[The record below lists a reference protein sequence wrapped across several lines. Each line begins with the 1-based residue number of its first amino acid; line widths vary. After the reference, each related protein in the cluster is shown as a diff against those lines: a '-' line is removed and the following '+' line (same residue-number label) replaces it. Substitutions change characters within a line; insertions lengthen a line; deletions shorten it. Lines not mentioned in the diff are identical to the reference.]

1 MSEREEAGAPLAQSP
16 QAGLPDGEFADVM
29 AGIDRAAPLLRAISG
44 KGEGGEDSPHR
55 ALLCAMK
62 PYLSPAR
69 REAADYLLRLWQV
82 GEFIKNMTGEG

>member
-1 MSEREEAGAPLAQSP
+1 MSEREESGAPLAEPP
-16 QAGLPDGEFADVM
+16 QTGLPDGEFADVM

-44 KGEGGEDSPHR
+44 KGEGAEGSPHR

>member
-1 MSEREEAGAPLAQSP
+1 MSEREGAGPP
-16 QAGLPDGEFADVM
+16 QVPAAGLPDGEFADVM

-44 KGEGGEDSPHR
+44 KSEGSEGSPHR
-55 ALLCAMK
+55 ALLCALK

-69 REAADYLLRLWQV
+69 CEAADYLLRLWQV

>member
-1 MSEREEAGAPLAQSP
+1 MSEREGS
-16 QAGLPDGEFADVM
+16 GLPDKEFADVM
-29 AGIDRAAPLLRAISG
+29 AGIDKAAPLLRALSG
-44 KGEGGEDSPHR
+44 KGEGSASNPHH

-82 GEFIKNMTGEG
+82 GEFIKNTWGEG